1 MLFDAVWGNGRWF
14 SSVSPCFNCENQR
27 IDWSFMPCLWSRVKR
42 LTSMA
47 STNLQR
53 LGCCNSHLSSSPKSL
68 SGLLQFERQEP
79 QTSLVFFLADW
90 WRGQKWLLR
99 NFSNFS
105 SPKQPPSHVKFCLG
119 IRINSKSTSKKNIKK
134 HSNSILPKIVQRRNS
149 YSNET
154 PNKNHQKIPTSTA
167 TNP

>member
-1 MLFDAVWGNGRWF
+1 MLFGATAGDFQVFHLVSTARIKGSIDPSCPAYDLALNDWPQWPAPIFNGLVAATLIWAAHRNLWAVF
-14 SSVSPCFNCENQR
+14 SS
-27 IDWSFMPCLWSRVKR
+27 SRDKNLKR
-42 LTSMA
+42 L
-47 STNLQR
+47 
-53 LGCCNSHLSSSPKSL
+53 LS
-68 SGLLQFERQEP
+68 
-79 QTSLVFFLADW
+79 FFLADW